1 MNNDDFNNNVNN
13 LNKWNV
19 RTDLAYDEVTR
30 NKDYDMPDFFES
42 YEEISKVPVYKNII
56 GTNASKVLNKQKGTY
71 YTLDLSKIDFHD
83 ATLCENVES
92 ALSKVLIRLL
102 INLNLKNKKCLL
114 VGLGN
119 INVTPDALGPYV
131 MDNVIVTRHLFK
143 MGRISEG
150 FSEVS
155 AISPG
160 VMGNTGIETF
170 DIIKSINDNI
180 KADFLIVVDALAS
193 SSIARVNKTI
203 QITDT
208 GISPGSGVGNRRKE
222 LSISTMGVPVIAIG
236 VPTVVDAV
244 TITSDAIDLVVRY
257 LSKESSGKRKKESIE
272 NHEPTEETKELLMG
286 QIGLLTDEEKKNLIK
301 EVLTP
306 NGYNMMVT
314 PKEVDS
320 DIEDLSKIISTSIDL
335 ALHHGLLIDR
345 GE

>member
-1 MNNDDFNNNVNN
+1 M
-13 LNKWNV
+13 
-19 RTDLAYDEVTR
+19 A
-30 NKDYDMPDFFES
+30 
-42 YEEISKVPVYKNII
+42 
-56 GTNASKVLNKQKGTY
+56 
-71 YTLDLSKIDFHD
+71 
-83 ATLCENVES
+83 
-92 ALSKVLIRLL
+92 
-102 INLNLKNKKCLL
+102 
-114 VGLGN
+114 
-119 INVTPDALGPYV
+119 
-131 MDNVIVTRHLFK
+131 
-143 MGRISEG
+143 
-150 FSEVS
+150 
-155 AISPG
+155 
-160 VMGNTGIETF
+160 NTGMETS
-170 DIIKSINDNI
+170 DIIKGVLKCHDY
-180 KADFLIVVDALAS
+180 DLIIVIDSLS
-193 SSIARVNKTI
+193 TSSIERLNKTI